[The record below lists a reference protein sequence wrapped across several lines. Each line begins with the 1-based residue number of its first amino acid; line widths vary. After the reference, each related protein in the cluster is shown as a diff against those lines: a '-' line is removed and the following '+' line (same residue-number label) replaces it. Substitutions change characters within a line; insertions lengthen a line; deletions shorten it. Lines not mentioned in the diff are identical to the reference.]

1 MLTRRNFLQAI
12 PSAVLLASARA
23 DATPAYGRIDTH
35 IHIHR
40 DAPVLVSSLKAA
52 NWRGLDIVVSPASAD
67 ESFDLEEKLDATRKV
82 ARDSGGAVA
91 WASTFDAR
99 GFERPDFTERTIAR
113 VRRAFD
119 DGAIGV
125 KIWKNI
131 GMSIKA
137 KSGGV
142 PAARRSF
149 PLADLR
155 GDRAGRPN
163 AGRPPRRT
171 ERGLAAARFQES
183 GIDVLFQ

>member
-82 ARDSGGAVA
+82 ARQR
-91 WASTFDAR
+91 R
-99 GFERPDFTERTIAR
+99 GR
-113 VRRAFD
+113 
-119 DGAIGV
+119 GLG
-125 KIWKNI
+125 
-131 GMSIKA
+131 
-137 KSGGV
+137 
-142 PAARRSF
+142 
-149 PLADLR
+149 LDLR
-155 GDRAGRPN
+155 RP
-163 AGRPPRRT
+163 RLRT
-171 ERGLAAARFQES
+171 SRLH
-183 GIDVLFQ
+183 